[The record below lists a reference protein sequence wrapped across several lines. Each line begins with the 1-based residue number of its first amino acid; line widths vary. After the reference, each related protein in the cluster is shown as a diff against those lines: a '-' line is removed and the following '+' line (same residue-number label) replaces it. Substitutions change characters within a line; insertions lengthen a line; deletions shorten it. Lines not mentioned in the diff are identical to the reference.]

1 MSKKWIAVI
10 GLCAAATVLMG
21 LAACSHTPAGT
32 VYASAQPQTEDAT
45 IAELRQTIAELSA
58 LISLLLGT
66 DGTNEEGQQAGIPS
80 ISSQRARE
88 IAVELVGY
96 GVARDVLLFS
106 EDGVLQFEVEVWH
119 LNRRYM
125 VYIDA
130 IDGEFLSISR
140 FDEALAPGYVMG
152 LEPGFHQVMPTPPPV
167 GNIVIPENIVP
178 GPPAR
183 PGGPATPA
191 ISARR
196 AVELARDHLI
206 SIGVTNAR
214 FDYVYMD
221 RENGVWV
228 WSVEF
233 DGQGRDYDFYVD
245 VNTGAFLKAPSGT
258 AAPPAA
264 VPSPS
269 PQASPSPSPQV
280 SPSPSPRPSPQVS
293 PSPSPRPGT
302 GEPGRPVNPAVT
314 LERAI
319 EIGYEELARRGHT
332 GSFRNHSG
340 MDLER
345 GQWVWELLFN
355 VQGGRLPFV
364 EMYINVDTGAVV
376 KFEWDD

>member
-1 MSKKWIAVI
+1 MSRKWIAGIV
-10 GLCAAATVLMG
+10 LCAAVTVLIG

-32 VYASAQPQTEDAT
+32 VYASAQPQTEDVT

-58 LISLLLGT
+58 LINLLLGT
-66 DGTNEEGQQAGIPS
+66 DSTNEEGQQAGIPS

-88 IAVELVGY
+88 IAVEAVGY
-96 GVARDVLLFS
+96 GAARDVLLFS
-106 EDGVLQFEVEVWH
+106 EDGVLQFEVDVRH

-130 IDGEFLSISR
+130 INGEFLSISR
-140 FDEALAPGYVMG
+140 FDDVVLPGYVMG
-152 LEPGFHQVMPTPPPV
+152 FEPGMGPGIPAVPPAVMPT
-167 GNIVIPENIVP
+167 
-178 GPPAR
+178 
-183 PGGPATPA
+183 
-191 ISARR
+191 
-196 AVELARDHLI
+196 
-206 SIGVTNAR
+206 
-214 FDYVYMD
+214 
-221 RENGVWV
+221 
-228 WSVEF
+228 
-233 DGQGRDYDFYVD
+233 
-245 VNTGAFLKAPSGT
+245 
-258 AAPPAA
+258 
-264 VPSPS
+264 PS
-269 PQASPSPSPQV
+269 PQASPSPSP
-280 SPSPSPRPSPQVS
+280 RPQVS
-293 PSPSPRPGT
+293 PSPSPRPQVSPSPSPSPGT
-302 GEPGRPVNPAVT
+302 GQTGRPVNPAIT